1 MIYNATLL
9 RIDPPPPG
17 AAGPALSVRCAATS
31 PTAEQAAAS
40 AAMNWS
46 ATLVL
51 ILPMRDVA
59 AAGGPPP
66 VNRRAVFKLDGC
78 PPVTYRITHVAER
91 VGPGLSHLE
100 LFLAA
105 V

>member
-17 AAGPALSVRCAATS
+17 DPGPTLSVRCAVTS
-31 PTAEQAAAS
+31 PTAAQAAVS
-40 AAMNWS
+40 AEMDWS

-51 ILPMRDVA
+51 ILPMGQVA
-59 AAGGPPP
+59 AAGGPPA
-66 VNRRAVFKLDGC
+66 VDRRAVFQLDGC
-78 PPVTYRITHVAER
+78 PPATYRIAHVADR
-91 VGPGLSHLE
+91 VGRGLSHVE

-105 V
+105 L

>member
-17 AAGPALSVRCAATS
+17 NPGPALSIRCAVTA
-31 PTAEQAAAS
+31 PTAEQAALS
-40 AAMNWS
+40 AAMGWS

-51 ILPMRDVA
+51 VLAMGRVA

-66 VNRRAVFKLDGC
+66 VNHRAVFQMDGC
-78 PPVTYRITHVAER
+78 PPATYRIAHVADR
-91 VGPGLSHLE
+91 VGRGLSHIE

-105 V
+105 L